1 MTKVS
6 PSKEQI
12 AAIIELF
19 SRGNI
24 QEAFENVNFL
34 IKKYPNESLLFNV
47 RGACYASLG
56 DLDASVLDYENS
68 IDISP
73 GYYKAY
79 FNLGG
84 VLQELGKFDDAI
96 HNLERAIMIE
106 PNYAEAHN
114 NLGNIYKDLERCD
127 EAIISYEKAIIIKPD
142 YLEAHYNLAN
152 IFQDLNKMDA
162 AIESYKKVLIIKPNF
177 IEVLNNLGVILQNHS
192 HTENAIEYF
201 EEALLIDP
209 DFAEAHNNLGNSFR
223 ELGQLDNAFN
233 SYEKAISIKPEF
245 TDANFNL
252 AVIYQEYKEFDK
264 AIRHYLKVIK
274 ANADYA
280 PAHNNLGVIYKEIK
294 KISKS
299 VESLEKAIFINPNY
313 AEAHYNLGASLQEFE
328 YFEKALKHYE
338 EAIAINPSYAEAFN
352 NLGIVLKELDRL
364 DDAVKFYKQALAIKP
379 GYAEAYNNLGNVLK
393 SLGRPDEAVQYYKK
407 TLTISPNYSE
417 AHNNLA
423 ITFMQLGLLDE
434 SVKSYR
440 DALTINPEYAEAHN
454 NLGIVLNMLGLFDEA
469 SESYKSALVLNN
481 DYAEAYSNLGNL
493 MVDLKRLDDA
503 VIHYDR
509 AFLLKPDIAFNLG
522 NLIHT
527 RLHLCNWDYYYEDVA
542 LINKKI
548 INKKRAIDPF
558 ALLALIDNPEL
569 HKKAAEIY
577 INDKYPKNYDLPE
590 IDQYPR
596 HKKIRIGYFSAD
608 FRAHPVGNLTAELY
622 EIHDRS
628 QFEVYAFSFGP
639 DTNDEV
645 NIRIKAGVDYFNDVS
660 LMSHKEVVMLS
671 RSIELDI
678 AIDLGGF
685 TQDTRTGIF
694 AMQAA
699 PIQINYLG
707 YSSTMGADY
716 MDYIIAD
723 RTLIPKNKQKY
734 YSEKIVYLPDSFMVN
749 DTKNK
754 KSIKEF
760 TRKEMG
766 LPSKGF
772 VFCCFNH
779 HYKITPLVFTSWMK
793 ILSKVD
799 DSILWLSDGNKTGI
813 NNLKKEAEKNGVNKN
828 RLFFAPRLDLREDH
842 LNRIKLAD
850 LFLDTLPYNAHATT
864 SDALQVGLP
873 VLTCIGES
881 FASRVAASLINSV
894 DLPELITSTQEQYEE
909 LAIELAIDP
918 LKLNAV
924 KEKLNNNLLLSPLYN
939 TPLYT
944 KHLEKTYLEIYERCH
959 KGLEPDHIYC

>member
-1 MTKVS
+1 MDNNS
-6 PSKEQI
+6 NNQPALSKEQI
-12 AAIIELF
+12 DSVISLYSTGRLSDAINTIKSLNEL
-19 SRGNI
+19 
-24 QEAFENVNFL
+24 
-34 IKKYPNESLLFNV
+34 YPNVPLLFNIL
-47 RGACYASLG
+47 GACHKAQGSL
-56 DLDASVLDYENS
+56 EES
-68 IDISP
+68 IKIF
-73 GYYKAY
+73 K
-79 FNLGG
+79 
-84 VLQELGKFDDAI
+84 VAI
-96 HNLERAIMIE
+96 EIK
-106 PNYAEAHN
+106 PDYAEAHN
-114 NLGNIYKDLERCD
+114 NLGLTLMQLNQIDSAIDSFKTAIAIFPAYAEAYNYLGVAFKRLNQFEEASESYQ
-127 EAIISYEKAIIIKPD
+127 EAIAIKPD
-142 YLEAHYNLAN
+142 Y
-152 IFQDLNKMDA
+152 
-162 AIESYKKVLIIKPNF
+162 
-177 IEVLNNLGVILQNHS
+177 
-192 HTENAIEYF
+192 
-201 EEALLIDP
+201 
-209 DFAEAHNNLGNSFR
+209 AEAH
-223 ELGQLDNAFN
+223 
-233 SYEKAISIKPEF
+233 
-245 TDANFNL
+245 
-252 AVIYQEYKEFDK
+252 
-264 AIRHYLKVIK
+264 
-274 ANADYA
+274 
-280 PAHNNLGVIYKEIK
+280 
-294 KISKS
+294 
-299 VESLEKAIFINPNY
+299 
-313 AEAHYNLGASLQEFE
+313 
-328 YFEKALKHYE
+328 
-338 EAIAINPSYAEAFN
+338 
-352 NLGIVLKELDRL
+352 
-364 DDAVKFYKQALAIKP
+364 
-379 GYAEAYNNLGNVLK
+379 NNLGNVLK
-393 SLGRPDEAVQYYKK
+393 SLGRLKEAIKSYKT
-407 TLTISPNYSE
+407 TLLIKPNFVE
-417 AHNNLA
+417 AHNNLGSIFKDLKQFNSA
-423 ITFMQLGLLDE
+423 IKCFKTAIVIKPNFVEAYYNLGLTLIDLEQLDDA
-434 SVKSYR
+434 VKYFN
-440 DALTINPEYAEAHN
+440 DALAIKSEYVEVHNNLGNALKSLGKPYEAIESYEKALSIKPDYAEAHN
-454 NLGIVLNMLGLFDEA
+454 NLGVTLMSLGQWTLA
-469 SESYKSALVLNN
+469 SECLKKALNIN
-481 DYAEAYSNLGNL
+481 SDYAFANNNYGSVLKHFGKFNDSTKFYEKALSIKPDFFEAHHNLGNAL
-493 MVDLKRLDDA
+493 KYLKRHDESLLSYERSFALNPDA
-503 VIHYDR
+503 DYV
-509 AFLLKPDIAFNLG
+509 LG
-522 NLIHT
+522 NIIHSK
-527 RLHLCNWDYYYEDVA
+527 LHLCIWDDLLSYYDE
-542 LINKKI
+542 LIKKI
-548 INKKRAIDPF
+548 NNKEGAIHPF

-864 SDALQVGLP
+864 SDALQAGLP

>member
-1 MTKVS
+1 MDNNS
-6 PSKEQI
+6 NNQPALSKEQI
-12 AAIIELF
+12 DSVISLYSTGRLSDAINTIKSLNEL
-19 SRGNI
+19 
-24 QEAFENVNFL
+24 
-34 IKKYPNESLLFNV
+34 YPNVPLLFNIL
-47 RGACYASLG
+47 GACHKAQGSL
-56 DLDASVLDYENS
+56 EES
-68 IDISP
+68 IKIF
-73 GYYKAY
+73 K
-79 FNLGG
+79 
-84 VLQELGKFDDAI
+84 VAI
-96 HNLERAIMIE
+96 EIK
-106 PNYAEAHN
+106 PDYAEAHN
-114 NLGNIYKDLERCD
+114 NLGLTLMQLKQIDSAIDSFKTAIAIFPAYAEAYNYLGVAFKRLNQFEEASESYQ
-127 EAIISYEKAIIIKPD
+127 EAIAIKPD
-142 YLEAHYNLAN
+142 Y
-152 IFQDLNKMDA
+152 
-162 AIESYKKVLIIKPNF
+162 
-177 IEVLNNLGVILQNHS
+177 
-192 HTENAIEYF
+192 
-201 EEALLIDP
+201 
-209 DFAEAHNNLGNSFR
+209 AEAH
-223 ELGQLDNAFN
+223 
-233 SYEKAISIKPEF
+233 
-245 TDANFNL
+245 
-252 AVIYQEYKEFDK
+252 
-264 AIRHYLKVIK
+264 
-274 ANADYA
+274 
-280 PAHNNLGVIYKEIK
+280 
-294 KISKS
+294 
-299 VESLEKAIFINPNY
+299 
-313 AEAHYNLGASLQEFE
+313 
-328 YFEKALKHYE
+328 
-338 EAIAINPSYAEAFN
+338 
-352 NLGIVLKELDRL
+352 
-364 DDAVKFYKQALAIKP
+364 
-379 GYAEAYNNLGNVLK
+379 NNLGNVLK
-393 SLGRPDEAVQYYKK
+393 SLGRLKEAIKSYKT
-407 TLTISPNYSE
+407 TLLIKPNFVE
-417 AHNNLA
+417 AHNNLGSIFKDLKQFNSA
-423 ITFMQLGLLDE
+423 IKCFKTAIVIKPNFVEAYYNLGLTLIDLEQLDDA
-434 SVKSYR
+434 VKYFN
-440 DALTINPEYAEAHN
+440 DALAIKSEYVEVHNNLGNALKSLGKPYEAIESYEKALSIKPDYAEAHN
-454 NLGIVLNMLGLFDEA
+454 NLGVTLMSLGQWTLA
-469 SESYKSALVLNN
+469 SECLKKALNIN
-481 DYAEAYSNLGNL
+481 SDYAFANNNYGSVLKHFGKFNDSTKFYEKALSIKPDFFEAHHNLGNAL
-493 MVDLKRLDDA
+493 KYLKRHDESLLSYERSFALNPDA
-503 VIHYDR
+503 DYV
-509 AFLLKPDIAFNLG
+509 LG
-522 NLIHT
+522 NIIHSK
-527 RLHLCNWDYYYEDVA
+527 LHLCIWDDLLSYYDE
-542 LINKKI
+542 LIKKI
-548 INKKRAIDPF
+548 NNKEGAIHPF

>member
-1 MTKVS
+1 MDNNS
-6 PSKEQI
+6 NNQPALSKEQI
-12 AAIIELF
+12 DSVISLYSTGRLSDAINTIKSLNEL
-19 SRGNI
+19 
-24 QEAFENVNFL
+24 
-34 IKKYPNESLLFNV
+34 YPNVPLLFNIL
-47 RGACYASLG
+47 GACHKAQGSL
-56 DLDASVLDYENS
+56 EES
-68 IDISP
+68 IKIF
-73 GYYKAY
+73 K
-79 FNLGG
+79 
-84 VLQELGKFDDAI
+84 VAI
-96 HNLERAIMIE
+96 EIK
-106 PNYAEAHN
+106 PDYAEAHN
-114 NLGNIYKDLERCD
+114 NLGLTLMQLNQIDSAIDSFKTAIAIFPAYAEAYNYLGVAFKRLNQFEEASESYQ
-127 EAIISYEKAIIIKPD
+127 EAIAIKPD
-142 YLEAHYNLAN
+142 Y
-152 IFQDLNKMDA
+152 
-162 AIESYKKVLIIKPNF
+162 
-177 IEVLNNLGVILQNHS
+177 
-192 HTENAIEYF
+192 
-201 EEALLIDP
+201 
-209 DFAEAHNNLGNSFR
+209 AEAH
-223 ELGQLDNAFN
+223 
-233 SYEKAISIKPEF
+233 
-245 TDANFNL
+245 
-252 AVIYQEYKEFDK
+252 
-264 AIRHYLKVIK
+264 
-274 ANADYA
+274 
-280 PAHNNLGVIYKEIK
+280 
-294 KISKS
+294 
-299 VESLEKAIFINPNY
+299 
-313 AEAHYNLGASLQEFE
+313 
-328 YFEKALKHYE
+328 
-338 EAIAINPSYAEAFN
+338 
-352 NLGIVLKELDRL
+352 
-364 DDAVKFYKQALAIKP
+364 
-379 GYAEAYNNLGNVLK
+379 NNLGNVLK
-393 SLGRPDEAVQYYKK
+393 SLGRLKEAIKSYKT
-407 TLTISPNYSE
+407 TLLIKPNFVE
-417 AHNNLA
+417 AHNNLGSIFKDLKQFNSA
-423 ITFMQLGLLDE
+423 IKCFKTAIVIKPNFVEAYYNLGLTLIDLEQLDDA
-434 SVKSYR
+434 VKYFN
-440 DALTINPEYAEAHN
+440 DALAIKSEYVEVHNNLGNALKSLGKPYEAIESYEKALSIKPDYAEAHN
-454 NLGIVLNMLGLFDEA
+454 NLGVTLMSLGQWTLA
-469 SESYKSALVLNN
+469 SECLKKALNIN
-481 DYAEAYSNLGNL
+481 SDYAFANNNYGSVLKHFGKFNDSTKFYEKALSIKPDFFEAHHNLGNAL
-493 MVDLKRLDDA
+493 KYLKRHDESLLSYERSFALNPDA
-503 VIHYDR
+503 DYV
-509 AFLLKPDIAFNLG
+509 LG
-522 NLIHT
+522 NIIHSK
-527 RLHLCNWDYYYEDVA
+527 LHLCIWDDLLSYYDE
-542 LINKKI
+542 LIKKI
-548 INKKRAIDPF
+548 NNKEGAIHPF